1 MERSASTSGPSM
13 TKEDDRLLFELLKSL
28 KGGSATIHFIRGET
42 LEITVSGNDIS
53 VNLEETGIHL
63 ERLSSLRSRINE
75 VKLLRGLSALLHA
88 SSIRL
93 EIYRNRRKIVS
104 MGRGVRSLLGHEKV
118 HFLSMVGS
126 RKS

>member
-1 MERSASTSGPSM
+1 M
-13 TKEDDRLLFELLKSL
+13 
-28 KGGSATIHFIRGET
+28 
-42 LEITVSGNDIS
+42 
-53 VNLEETGIHL
+53 

-75 VKLLRGLSALLHA
+75 VKLLRGLSELLHA

-104 MGRGVRSLLGHEKV
+104 MGRGVRSLLGNEKV

-126 RKS
+126 RKT

>member
-1 MERSASTSGPSM
+1 MSGPSM
-13 TKEDDRLLFELLKSL
+13 TKEDDRILFELLKSL
-28 KGGSATIHFIRGET
+28 RGGSATIHFLKGET

-53 VNLEETGIHL
+53 VNLEEAGIHL
-63 ERLSSLRSRINE
+63 ERLIPLRSRINE
-75 VKLLRGLSALLHA
+75 AKILRGLSKLLHG

-104 MGRGVRSLLGHEKV
+104 MGRGVRSLLGNEKV
-118 HFLSMVGS
+118 HFLNIVGS